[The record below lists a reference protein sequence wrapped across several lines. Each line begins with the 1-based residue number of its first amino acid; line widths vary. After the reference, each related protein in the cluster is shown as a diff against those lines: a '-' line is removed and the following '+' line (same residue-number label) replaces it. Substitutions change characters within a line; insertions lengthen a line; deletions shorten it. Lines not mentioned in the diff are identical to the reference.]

1 MDDLS
6 QQVVPD
12 VSAKKPR
19 GAALWENVKA
29 ILGAVFLAFL
39 IRSFV
44 VEPFKIPSSS
54 MVPTLAV
61 GDHIFVNKFHYGLRL
76 PFTKW
81 WPLHLS
87 QVERGDVVVFIYP
100 VDESLDFIK
109 RVVALPGDE
118 VRVVGHDLYVNGAQ
132 LPHEEVDAAPDDTD
146 GAPYR
151 YYREQHG
158 ERAYVVRYERR
169 YGETERTFHVPEGT
183 FFVMGDNRDNSQDSR
198 EWGAVPFAHLKGK
211 AMFIWISRDY
221 TQSIFSH
228 GIRWHRFGM
237 GIK

>member
-1 MDDLS
+1 MDD
-6 QQVVPD
+6 QATVE
-12 VSAKKPR
+12 VSGSGVKKRR
-19 GAALWENVKA
+19 GAVLWENVKA

-81 WPLHLS
+81 WPVHFS

-118 VRVVGHDLYVNGAQ
+118 VRVVGHELYVNGAQ
-132 LPHEEVDAAPDDTD
+132 LPHEEVDAAADDTD
-146 GAPYR
+146 GELYR

-158 ERAYVVRYERR
+158 AREYVVRYDRR
-169 YGETERTFHVPEGT
+169 AGEVERTFHVPEGA

-221 TQSIFSH
+221 GQSIFNH

-237 GIK
+237 GIR